1 MVYKAREVATG
12 KIVALKKIR
21 LEVEDEGV
29 PRMAIREISLLLIEL
44 KGDNVVCLAMSSRL
58 EIQQQYIERLT
69 THTYKRKSV

>member
-29 PRMAIREISLLLIEL
+29 PTTVIRRISLSLKEL
-44 KGDNVVCLAMSSRL
+44 KDDDIVWKFPHD
-58 EIQQQYIERLT
+58 LT
-69 THTYKRKSV
+69 LKNNILSV